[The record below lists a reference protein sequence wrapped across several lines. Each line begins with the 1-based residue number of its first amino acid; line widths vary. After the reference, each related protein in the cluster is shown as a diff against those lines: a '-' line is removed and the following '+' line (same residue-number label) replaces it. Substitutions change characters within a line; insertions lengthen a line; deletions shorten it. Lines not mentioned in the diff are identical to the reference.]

1 MLPVIAALLAFL
13 GSLYRSRGSLTLHVL
28 ALQHQV
34 AVYKQTVPHP
44 RLRPSDR
51 LFWAWLSRLWPGWQ
65 ATLAFV
71 QPRTVI
77 AWQQKRFRDHWR
89 RLSQSGTFGR
99 PAVAREVRDLIR
111 DMSRANPLWGSPKIV
126 GELDKLGIN
135 VAKSTVEKYRVRPRN
150 PPSPTWKA
158 FLNNHVK
165 DLVALDFFVVPTS
178 SYKVLFVLVI
188 LAHERRRIVHVNVTE
203 HPTAAWTAQQV
214 VDAFP
219 WDGAPRYLLRD
230 RDRIYGGSFRQ
241 RIRNMGIDKV
251 IIAPRSP
258 WQNPYVEHCIG
269 SIRREYLDH
278 VIVLGERHLQRLL
291 QQYLHYYHGWRHISR
306 SPWIA
311 QNHAPSPLRIE
322 AG

>member
-1 MLPVIAALLAFL
+1 
-13 GSLYRSRGSLTLHVL
+13 
-28 ALQHQV
+28 
-34 AVYKQTVPHP
+34 
-44 RLRPSDR
+44 
-51 LFWAWLSRLWPGWQ
+51 
-65 ATLAFV
+65 
-71 QPRTVI
+71 
-77 AWQQKRFRDHWR
+77 
-89 RLSQSGTFGR
+89 
-99 PAVAREVRDLIR
+99 
-111 DMSRANPLWGSPKIV
+111 MSRANPLWGSPKIV

-135 VAKSTVEKYRVRPRN
+135 VAKSMVEKYRVRPRN
-150 PPSPTWKA
+150 PSSPTWKA

-188 LAHERRRIVHVNVTE
+188 LAHKRRRIVHVNVTE

-258 WQNPYVEHCIG
+258 WQNPYVERCIG
-269 SIRREYLDH
+269 SIRRECLDH

-291 QQYLHYYHGWRHISR
+291 QQYLH
-306 SPWIA
+306 
-311 QNHAPSPLRIE
+311 
-322 AG
+322 

>member
-1 MLPVIAALLAFL
+1 MRPIIAALLAFL
-13 GSLYRSRGSLTLHVL
+13 SALFRSRRSLTLQVL

-34 AVYKQTVPHP
+34 AVYQQTVHRP

-65 ATLAFV
+65 ATLVFV

-77 AWQQKRFRDHWR
+77 AWQQQRFRDHWR
-89 RLSQSGTFGR
+89 RLSQRGTSGR
-99 PAVAREVRDLIR
+99 PAVPREVRDLIR
-111 DMSRANPLWGSPKIV
+111 DMSRANPLWGSPRIV
-126 GELDKLGIN
+126 GELRKLGID
-135 VAKSTVEKYRVRPRN
+135 VAKSTVEKYRVRPRK

-165 DLVALDFFVVPTS
+165 GLVALDFFVVPTF

-203 HPTAAWTAQQV
+203 HPTAGWTAQQV

-230 RDRIYGGSFRQ
+230 RDSIYGAYFRQ
-241 RIRNMGIDKV
+241 RVRNMRIEEV
-251 IIAPRSP
+251 LIAPRSP
-258 WQNPYVEHCIG
+258 WQNPYVERLIG
-269 SIRREYLDH
+269 SIRRDLLDH
-278 VIVLGERHLQRLL
+278 VIVLNEQHLTRLL
-291 QQYLHYYHGWRHISR
+291 TEYM
-306 SPWIA
+306 A
-311 QNHAPSPLRIE
+311 
-322 AG
+322 